1 MLALVSICFIL
12 LGFFLGFECL
22 INALVGINDKSDD
35 NVDKNEI
42 LPLQKNQSDK
52 LLENNEIVFPA
63 YENPSLKDSKKRV
76 KMT

>member
-42 LPLQKNQSDK
+42 CQLHEGHKVQNDSCVMLFIVDQLIHVDYAFPVILPH
-52 LLENNEIVFPA
+52 
-63 YENPSLKDSKKRV
+63 
-76 KMT
+76 

>member
-42 LPLQKNQSDK
+42 CQLHEGHKVQNDSRVMLFIVDQLIHVDYAFPVILPH
-52 LLENNEIVFPA
+52 
-63 YENPSLKDSKKRV
+63 
-76 KMT
+76 